1 MPLKFLLDEH
11 VSPAIA
17 HGLRLH
23 GIDVVTV
30 HEIALNASDDRDI
43 IERAF
48 SESRVVVTND
58 EDFLIHSAA
67 GVRHSGVAYAHPG
80 FLSIGDTIRYL
91 RLMDAC
97 YDADEMRTRIEY
109 MSK

>member
-30 HEIALNASDDRDI
+30 QESGLLSSDDREI
-43 IERAF
+43 IDRAVTER
-48 SESRVVVTND
+48 RVVVTND
-58 EDFLIHSAA
+58 EDFLIHSAS
-67 GVRHSGVAYAHPG
+67 GVRHAGVAYSHPG

-91 RLMDAC
+91 MLMDAC
-97 YDADEMRTRIEY
+97 YTTDEMFDRVEY